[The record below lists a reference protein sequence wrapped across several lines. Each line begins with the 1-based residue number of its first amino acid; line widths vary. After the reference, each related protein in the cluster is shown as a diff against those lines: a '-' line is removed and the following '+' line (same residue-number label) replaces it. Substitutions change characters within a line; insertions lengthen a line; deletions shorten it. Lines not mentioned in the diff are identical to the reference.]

1 MTFVPTARA
10 PLVVFDTMRGAK
22 VPLELLEPGRCGIY
36 CCGPTVYDDAHIG
49 HARAALMPDVLVRT
63 LRARDIEV
71 TYVRNV
77 TDVDDKIIARAER
90 ERTTA
95 DAVAE
100 RYTARYHEDL
110 AALGM
115 LPPDVEPKV
124 TEHID
129 DIVALCRTLE
139 AKGLAYVRD
148 GNLYFRVRAFPG
160 YGALSRRNPDEMRS
174 GARVEVD
181 ERKED
186 PLDFALWKAAR
197 PGEPVWDSPW
207 GPGRPGW
214 HIECSAMSMRYLGER
229 FDVHAGGRDLVFPH
243 HENEIA
249 QSRGATCDTC
259 FAQYWMHNGFVTF
272 AGEKMSKSL
281 GNFFTIREVIARY
294 PGEAVRAFLLGVHYR
309 SPVNFDVRVSCPSCG
324 ADLEPGAQE
333 RGTCTACGAT
343 FDPGA
348 LRAQIELPGVAEA
361 DERVA
366 YVYRTLEGIERFF
379 GGDVPP
385 AEEGDV
391 DPTVSGM
398 RAAVDAA
405 LSDDLNTSAALA
417 ALSEPMALANRW
429 LASGKG
435 VPKKVRRA
443 TLARLFRDLRGQRPG
458 DPKEGGISGLL
469 GLFAADPGP
478 YLRRR
483 RDARAARMGLDV
495 ARIEQ
500 LLHERQAARA
510 ARDFEAA
517 DRLRDELRSMGV
529 SVLDGP
535 EGSDWTV

>member
-1 MTFVPTARA
+1 MTFAPSAAA
-10 PLVVFDTMRGAK
+10 PLVVFDTLRGAK
-22 VPLELLEPGRCGIY
+22 VPLELLEAGRCGVY

-63 LRARDIEV
+63 LRARGIDV

-77 TDVDDKIIARAER
+77 TDVDDKIIARASR
-90 ERTTA
+90 EGTSA
-95 DAVAE
+95 EAVARHFE
-100 RYTARYHEDL
+100 ARYHEDL

-115 LPPDVEPKV
+115 LPPDAEPRV

-129 DIVALCRTLE
+129 AIVALCRTLE
-139 AKGLAYVRD
+139 AKGLAYARD
-148 GNLYFRVRAFPG
+148 GNLYFRVRAFAA
-160 YGALSRRNPDEMRS
+160 YGALSRRNPDELRA

-214 HIECSAMSMRYLGER
+214 HIECSAMSMEILGER

-281 GNFFTIREVIARY
+281 GNFFTIREVLDRY
-294 PGEAVRAFLLGVHYR
+294 PGEALRAFLLGVHYR
-309 SPVNFDVRVSCPSCG
+309 SPVNFDVQVACP
-324 ADLEPGAQE
+324 
-333 RGTCTACGAT
+333 ACGAEL
-343 FDPGA
+343 DPTAQEAPTCPACGA
-348 LRAQIELPGVAEA
+348 ALDRDAVRASVALPGVAEA

-366 YVYRTLEGIERFF
+366 YVYRTLAGIERFF
-379 GGDVPP
+379 GGTVPEP
-385 AEEGDV
+385 EGEV
-391 DPTVSGM
+391 DPAVAGLV
-398 RAAVDAA
+398 AAVEDA
-405 LSDDLNTSAALA
+405 LTDDLNTAAALA
-417 ALSEPMALANRW
+417 ALSEPLAAANRL

-435 VPKKVRRA
+435 VAKKARRA
-443 TLARLFRDLRGQRPG
+443 TLAALWRAVRGTTPG
-458 DPKEGGISGLL
+458 DPTAGGISGML
-469 GLFAADPGP
+469 GLFADDPTA

-483 RDARAARMGLDV
+483 RDTRAARLGLDV
-495 ARIEQ
+495 ARIEA
-500 LLHERQAARA
+500 LLAQRQAARA
-510 ARDFEAA
+510 ARDFETA
-517 DRLRDELRSMGV
+517 DRLRDELGSMGV

-535 EGSDWTV
+535 DGSDWTV